1 MKGFNITYTV
11 IAILFSAL
19 TLNAQNTFFVNQTG
33 TGQGTSW
40 SDASNDLNAI
50 LFAAQAGDQVWVAKG
65 TYFPTVDAN
74 RNIAFNIKS
83 DVKVYGGFSGKEK
96 TFSQRDFTANI
107 TTLSGELNTTST
119 ADNSYNVVVFKQA
132 SAATT
137 LDGFTISGGTG
148 NGDGTTGAR
157 NRCGGGIYNDGA
169 GRGNSST
176 PIIAN
181 CILKNNSSRDGGAIY
196 NNGISGNASAKFIDC
211 DFFANS
217 ADFDGGAIFNDGR
230 ENGQSSSEFIN
241 CNIKGNDAN
250 YGGGVCNYAG
260 TGESSPVFN
269 NCQFTGNYAK
279 VRGGGMYNMDVEG
292 VCEPII
298 KHCSFA
304 QNDASTG
311 ASMQNLT
318 NARPTTP
325 REQFAADTPR
335 EWSN

>member
-19 TLNAQNTFFVNQTG
+19 SLNAQNTFFVNQTG

-40 SDASNDLNAI
+40 SDASNDLNAV
-50 LFAAQAGDQVWVAKG
+50 LFAAQSGDQVWVAKG
-65 TYFPTVDAN
+65 TYLPTADYD
-74 RNIAFNIKS
+74 RNIAFNVKS
-83 DVKVYGGFSGKEK
+83 DVKIYGGFAGSE
-96 TFSQRDFTANI
+96 TQLSQRDYIAN
-107 TTLSGELNTTST
+107 TTVLSGELNTSST
-119 ADNSYNVVVFKQA
+119 ADNSYNVVLFKNA
-132 SAATT
+132 SAATS

-148 NGDGTTGAR
+148 NGSGTTGAR

-169 GRGNSST
+169 GNSSSPT
-176 PIIAN
+176 IAN
-181 CILKNNSSRDGGAIY
+181 CIIQNNSSRDGGAVY
-196 NNGISGNASAKFIDC
+196 NNGIAGKANATFIDC
-211 DFFANS
+211 DFFANN

-230 ENGQSSSEFIN
+230 NKGQSSSEFIN
-241 CNIKGNDAN
+241 CNIKGNKAN

-260 TGESSPVFN
+260 TGESSPVFD
-269 NCQFTGNYAK
+269 NCQFTENYAK

-318 NARPTTP
+318 NVRPSSTRTE
-325 REQFAADTPR
+325 EQFAADTPR